1 MILAA
6 LACPVFTSCYDD
18 TYLNDR
24 LDKVEQD
31 IETIKGSLAALDN
44 AAQTGLSIKDYT
56 QVEGGYELTFS
67 NDEKITIY
75 NGAKGETGAQGEKG
89 ETGSQGE
96 PGATGSQGP
105 QGEPGATGSQGP
117 QGEPGA
123 TGPQGPQ
130 GPQGE
135 TGPQGPQGETGPQG
149 PQGET
154 GPQGEPG
161 DAFFESVE
169 LSEDGAY
176 LVITLVEGKVY
187 ELPLAGFNIVFNYDK
202 SQKFTEGKTFDVLYQ
217 FLGGAMRS
225 DVTVRVLKSD
235 NCQVEIDVYDQKVS
249 VTPEAGDC
257 YVDLYAIY
265 NVTGELRAKTISFNA
280 LNIFEVTASTYYVSP
295 LGGNVEVP
303 VTTSADYE
311 LEIDGAWLKY
321 VETKA
326 VREETVV
333 LTAAEPNASGQDN
346 KATITFKTKETGYV
360 LGTYEVVQKSY
371 NADLVGKEYQESYT
385 QSYTPKTGTLKFA
398 LSDDA
403 SKGVYKVTFCGVDV
417 YADIEGTT
425 LKIYDG
431 KYTRSLA
438 FSDDFSKVSGAS
450 QLSFN
455 NTTINNYSAFLPQG
469 PAELT
474 EAEQA
479 LVGKYNESWSHSGT
493 PTGVEGGM
501 EISASDEAFYGQLK
515 VKFLTDGSSYFESYT
530 SLVDGVLTLQLGG
543 QQHSKY
549 STPYWQTDC
558 KVSLTVNADGTI
570 TLASNQYL
578 YGLSNYV
585 ATKVVEQ
592 EGGDEPSTPSGVTAA
607 DLVGTWDEA
616 FVLNSSGESSSYAG
630 AMVISTTDDETKGQL
645 KVRMLAS
652 GKYYLECYA
661 DLNSEGTVLT
671 VKSNGVQYVEGT
683 PSSWGENFS
692 GNIVLT
698 VGENGN
704 NLELQSGASTEW
716 MRTLVSY
723 TATKQGPKAVTA
735 ADLVGT
741 WDEAFV
747 LNSSGQSSSY
757 AGTMVISTTDD
768 ETKGQLKV
776 RMLASGKYY
785 LECYADLNSEGTVL
799 TVKSNGVQYV
809 EGTPS
814 SWGENFSGNI
824 VLTVGENGNNLELQ
838 SGASTEWMRTLVSY
852 TATKQ

>member
-1 MILAA
+1 MKIGQFFQKVAGSAMILAA

-44 AAQTGLSIKDYT
+44 AAQAGLSIKDYT

-75 NGAKGETGAQGEKG
+75 NGAKGDKG
-89 ETGSQGE
+89 DDGN
-96 PGATGSQGP
+96 QGP
-105 QGEPGATGSQGP
+105 QGEPGAAGSPGSQGP
-117 QGEPGA
+117 QGDKGE
-123 TGPQGPQ
+123 TGPQ

-169 LSEDGAY
+169 LSEDGVY
-176 LVITLVEGKVY
+176 LVITLVDGKVY
-187 ELPLAGFNIVFNYDK
+187 ELPLAGFNIVFDYDK

-225 DVTVRVLKSD
+225 DVTVRVLKSH

-280 LNIFEVTASTYYVSP
+280 LNIFEVTATTYYVSP
-295 LGGNVEVP
+295 LGGDVEVP

-326 VREETVV
+326 VRTETVV
-333 LTAAEPNASGQDN
+333 LTAAEPNTSGQEN
-346 KATITFKTKETGYV
+346 VATITFKTKETGYV

-371 NADLVGKEYQESYT
+371 NPDLVGKEYLESYT
-385 QSYTPKTGTLKFA
+385 KSYQAYTGTLKFD
-398 LSDDA
+398 LSDDFT
-403 SKGVYKVTFCGVDV
+403 KGVYSVTICGLEL
-417 YADIEGTT
+417 YADVDGTE
-425 LKIYDG
+425 LNVYDG
-431 KYTRSLA
+431 KNARPLTFSADYNSVTGPSQFSL
-438 FSDDFSKVSGAS
+438 
-450 QLSFN
+450 N
-455 NTTINNYSAFLPQG
+455 YNTIQNYKAFLPLG
-469 PAELT
+469 PAVLT
-474 EAEQA
+474 EAEAA
-479 LVGKYNESWSHSGT
+479 LVGTYDETWMHNGAAA
-493 PTGVEGGM
+493 GVAAGM
-501 EISASDEAFYGQLK
+501 EITASDEASYGQLK
-515 VKFLTDGSSYFESYT
+515 VKFLTDGSSYYESYT
-530 SLVDGVLTLQLGG
+530 SLVDGTITLEIGG
-543 QQHSKY
+543 QSHPKY
-549 STPYWQTDC
+549 QYPAWATTGCPVT
-558 KVSLTVNADGTI
+558 LTVTADGTI
-570 TLASNQYL
+570 TLASHDML

-585 ATKVVEQ
+585 ATKAGAQ
-592 EGGDEPSTPSGVTAA
+592 GGDEPSTPSGVTAA

-661 DLNSEGTVLT
+661 DLNLEGTVLT

-723 TATKQGPKAVTA
+723 TATKQ
-735 ADLVGT
+735 
-741 WDEAFV
+741 
-747 LNSSGQSSSY
+747 
-757 AGTMVISTTDD
+757 
-768 ETKGQLKV
+768 
-776 RMLASGKYY
+776 
-785 LECYADLNSEGTVL
+785 
-799 TVKSNGVQYV
+799 
-809 EGTPS
+809 
-814 SWGENFSGNI
+814 
-824 VLTVGENGNNLELQ
+824 
-838 SGASTEWMRTLVSY
+838 
-852 TATKQ
+852 

>member
-1 MILAA
+1 MKIGQFFQKVAGSAMILAA

-44 AAQTGLSIKDYT
+44 AAQAGLSIKDYT

-75 NGAKGETGAQGEKG
+75 NGAKGDKGETGAQG
-89 ETGSQGE
+89 
-96 PGATGSQGP
+96 PQGP

-135 TGPQGPQGETGPQG
+135 TGPQG
-149 PQGET
+149 
-154 GPQGEPG
+154 EPG

-169 LSEDGAY
+169 LSEDGTY

-187 ELPLAGFNIVFNYDK
+187 ELPLAGFNIVFDYDK

-225 DVTVRVLKSD
+225 DVTVRVLKSH

-257 YVDLYAIY
+257 YVDIYAIY

-280 LNIFEVTASTYYVSP
+280 LNLFEVTASTYYVSP

-360 LGTYEVVQKSY
+360 LGTYEVIQKSY
-371 NADLVGKEYQESYT
+371 NAEVVGKEYQESYT

-398 LSDDA
+398 LSDDPA
-403 SKGVYKVTFCGVDV
+403 KGVYKVTFCGVDV

-431 KYTRSLA
+431 KYTRSLT
-438 FSDDFSKVSGAS
+438 FSEDYSKVTGPS
-450 QLSFN
+450 QLNFN
-455 NTTINNYSAFLPQG
+455 NTTISNYTAFLPLG
-469 PAELT
+469 PAVLT
-474 EAEQA
+474 EAEAA
-479 LVGKYNESWSHSGT
+479 LVGTYDESWKHSGSAA
-493 PTGVEGGM
+493 GVAGGM
-501 EISASDEAFYGQLK
+501 VISASEEASYGQLK
-515 VKFLTDGSSYFESYT
+515 VKFLTDGPSYYESYT
-530 SLVDGVLTLQLGG
+530 SLANGTLTLEIGG
-543 QQHSKY
+543 QSHPKY
-549 STPYWQTDC
+549 MYPLWATDGC
-558 KVSLTVNADGTI
+558 QVELTVNENGTI
-570 TLASNQYL
+570 TLASHDML
-578 YGLSNYV
+578 DGLANYV

-592 EGGDEPSTPSGVTAA
+592 EGGESTLAPEA
-607 DLVGTWDEA
+607 LVGTWSETYTAGDSA
-616 FVLNSSGESSSYAG
+616 SSELMTIELSDNPSQ
-630 AMVISTTDDETKGQL
+630 GQL
-645 KVRMLAS
+645 KVKMFVFVPDNNYQDPAS
-652 GKYYLECYA
+652 LECYA
-661 DLNSEGTVLT
+661 DLSGNILT
-671 VKSNGVQYVEGT
+671 VKSDGVMYGYNGQVFGNMEMTVSEDGKSITYNSYVGVGDAQYGM
-683 PSSWGENFS
+683 PLGYLN
-692 GNIVLT
+692 
-698 VGENGN
+698 
-704 NLELQSGASTEW
+704 
-716 MRTLVSY
+716 
-723 TATKQGPKAVTA
+723 ATKHAPAGLKAE
-735 ADLVGT
+735 DLVGT
-741 WDEAFV
+741 WSETYTAGDTA
-747 LNSSGQSSSY
+747 SSELMTIELSDNPSQ
-757 AGTMVISTTDD
+757 
-768 ETKGQLKV
+768 GQLKV
-776 RMLASGKYY
+776 KMFVFVPDNNYQDPAS
-785 LECYADLNSEGTVL
+785 LECYADLSGNTL
-799 TVKSNGVQYV
+799 TVKSDGVMYGYNGPVFGNMEMTVSEDGKSITYNSYVSVGDAQY
-809 EGTPS
+809 GMPL
-814 SWGENFSGNI
+814 GYF
-824 VLTVGENGNNLELQ
+824 
-838 SGASTEWMRTLVSY
+838 A
-852 TATKQ
+852 ATKK